1 MAKGSELKR
10 EHRKAG
16 CRFKRQGSNHEIWY
30 SPITNQDFPMT
41 RHDNEEVP
49 PGTERAIRRQSG
61 VYKKR

>member
-1 MAKGSELKR
+1 MPKVSELKR
-10 EHRKAG
+10 ELKDAE
-16 CRFKRQGSNHEIWY
+16 CWLKRQGSNHEIWH
-30 SPITNQDFPMT
+30 SPITNRDFPMS